1 MLHFSDHKWRKSTQ
15 VLLNISLIFSK
26 LRKSFELFSKKGKKV
41 TIIRGHGKKS
51 SNQKKKLRGTVAFFF
66 GLTIF
71 FFQIALF
78 SFFVHPPFLFSGT
91 AKPCFPPYFWQNMCL
106 QEFKTYPQQNDVRV
120 RLSESIIEKFQPV
133 VCVRVREMRQKFP
146 RKWHP
151 HNSLLA
157 VLDDDVWIY
166 LERRLGIAMFPSCF
180 Q

>member
-1 MLHFSDHKWRKSTQ
+1 MKLNQVSWMSASWVVYCIGRTEHFQTRM
-15 VLLNISLIFSK
+15 
-26 LRKSFELFSKKGKKV
+26 LFSLLPKQNHQGPWQKIVKP
-41 TIIRGHGKKS
+41 
-51 SNQKKKLRGTVAFFF
+51 KKKIEGDGRIFF

-157 VLDDDVWIY
+157 VLDDDV
-166 LERRLGIAMFPSCF
+166 
-180 Q
+180 